1 MKCKNCGQEML
12 DIKDYCVNC
21 GTRLKSERK
30 SITFGGLMTI
40 FSLVII
46 VTLIGCYLIMNYN
59 TDKEIEPYL
68 DKNINEKADN

>member
-21 GTRLKSERK
+21 GARLRSDKK
-30 SITFGGLMTI
+30 GITFGGLIGI

-68 DKNINEKADN
+68 DKNIIEQTDK

>member
-21 GTRLKSERK
+21 GARLRNDKK
-30 SITFGGLMTI
+30 GITFGGLMGI

-68 DKNINEKADN
+68 DKNIIEQTDK

>member
-1 MKCKNCGQEML
+1 MKCKNCGQEMI

-21 GTRLKSERK
+21 GARLRNDKK
-30 SITFGGLMTI
+30 GITFGGLMGI

-68 DKNINEKADN
+68 DKNIIEQTDK